1 MREKAAKSK
10 MIQQEQKRQIQSKMD
25 LERKLLSEDVNA
37 FKNDVDATAVYYI
50 NEDKRKE
57 REKALKGSGQKIAHN
72 LQNQF
77 YTNQEANRQRMMR
90 EAEERKLAKTQM
102 VQEDA
107 EKKLKILEK
116 KQRLREI
123 QEKDKLMK
131 LEQ

>member
-1 MREKAAKSK
+1 
-10 MIQQEQKRQIQSKMD
+10 
-25 LERKLLSEDVNA
+25 
-37 FKNDVDATAVYYI
+37 
-50 NEDKRKE
+50 
-57 REKALKGSGQKIAHN
+57 
-72 LQNQF
+72 
-77 YTNQEANRQRMMR
+77 MMR

>member
-1 MREKAAKSK
+1 
-10 MIQQEQKRQIQSKMD
+10 
-25 LERKLLSEDVNA
+25 
-37 FKNDVDATAVYYI
+37 
-50 NEDKRKE
+50 
-57 REKALKGSGQKIAHN
+57 
-72 LQNQF
+72 
-77 YTNQEANRQRMMR
+77 MMR
-90 EAEERKLAKTQM
+90 EAEERKLAQTQM